1 MDTNP
6 PIRKPTW
13 KRRAR
18 TSNDSRSFESCWANL
33 EDCRAIIQRSW
44 AGMANGP
51 LRLAVPSKLR
61 QCAISLDAWNRSS
74 LQILCREIAR
84 IRGQIRVFGLQVT
97 ASSWY
102 ELRVQERKLDDLLRQ
117 DEEYWRQRARTFWLA
132 SGDKNT
138 KYFHFKS
145 NQKRKRNSLLGLL
158 ILLGNGSLV
167 QLIWR

>member
-6 PIRKPTW
+6 PICKPTW
-13 KRRAR
+13 KRH
-18 TSNDSRSFESCWANL
+18 L

-84 IRGQIRVFGLQVT
+84 TRGQIRVFGLQ
-97 ASSWY
+97 
-102 ELRVQERKLDDLLRQ
+102 RKLDDLLRQ
-117 DEEYWRQRARTFWLA
+117 DKEYWRQRARTFWLA